1 MECVDVYPC
10 NGSEPSRCTKGKCR
24 LNSKECTFEEV
35 FGDKRENV
43 DKGFFH
49 FGSNVFFERLF
60 VHQDDLLRRVIT
72 AKNHFHSI
80 EEEYYIL
87 LSIFLILPYDLQ

>member
-1 MECVDVYPC
+1 MEYVDVCPC
-10 NGSEPSRCTKGKCR
+10 NGSGPSRCTMGMYR
-24 LNSKECTFEEV
+24 LNRKKCTLEEV
-35 FGDKRENV
+35 FRDERKDV

-49 FGSNVFFERLF
+49 FGSNVFFKRLL
-60 VHQDDLLRRVIT
+60 VHQNDLLSRLIT
-72 AKNHFHSI
+72 AENHFHSI